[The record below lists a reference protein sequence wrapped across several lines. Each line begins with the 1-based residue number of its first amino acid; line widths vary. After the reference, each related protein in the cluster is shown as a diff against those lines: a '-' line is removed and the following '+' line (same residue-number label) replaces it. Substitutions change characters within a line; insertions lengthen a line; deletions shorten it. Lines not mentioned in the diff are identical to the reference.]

1 MSKNQ
6 FFFMY
11 FSKQYKKEEII
22 ERKTKC
28 CPQRMLRNEPFP
40 GIRCKVPT
48 LIVPTVIVPTLK
60 VPMLEVPTVQSSYDS
75 QFLLI
80 QCSYSC
86 KVPTVQSS
94 YISKF
99 LWVHSSYTCKV
110 PTGSKF
116 IQFQCF
122 YWFRVPTFRSSYRCK
137 VSTGK
142 ISWNKIFLR
151 CKVLAVA
158 KLLIVPSC
166 LLCIILLFLG

>member
-1 MSKNQ
+1 MAQPLGNPLWQLPLMTPLDSSPCTWVPLT
-6 FFFMY
+6 Y
-11 FSKQYKKEEII
+11 LEW
-22 ERKTKC
+22 
-28 CPQRMLRNEPFP
+28 
-40 GIRCKVPT
+40 IRCKVPT

-94 YISKF
+94 YGCK
-99 LWVHSSYTCKV
+99 VPTVAKV

-151 CKVLAVA
+151 FKVLAVA

-166 LLCIILLFLG
+166 LLCIIFLFLG